1 MKKVMISESP
11 HLFVICDGNSEVG
24 YGHFFRCLHLL
35 KALKAS
41 LPALKL
47 TWMGAIDESLL
58 TQITVNALTEQF
70 ILVDSANDA
79 LRQILLS
86 NRSWVLSDSYLLS
99 ERDLDTLA
107 DQHHL
112 IAIDDFGKHSHAKAQ
127 AVLNFC
133 VSATQYRYKATEQ
146 LLGTGYFLTDPRLN
160 PVREYK
166 LSIQASSKV
175 PLQILIAMGG
185 FDRFDVGAKI
195 ALAISE
201 SKLNTNITLL
211 GASEQILPNSI
222 NHLTSSKD
230 MARLYRQSD
239 LVISG
244 GGLIKYESAYCAI
257 FNIAVS
263 QTPEQLAESEAFAAH
278 NLCLSY
284 GLAQDWHKESFIT
297 WFEALDLTAQCAQVK
312 TASAN
317 EFATNSTEKAAK
329 ALAILIDK
337 SAR

>member
-1 MKKVMISESP
+1 MSEPP

-24 YGHFFRCLHLL
+24 YGHFFRCLHLVH
-35 KALKAS
+35 ALKAS
-41 LPALKL
+41 LPTLQL
-47 TWMGAIDESLL
+47 TWMGAINESLL
-58 TQITVNALTEQF
+58 TQIHADLLTEKF
-70 ILVDSANDA
+70 IVVDNANDA
-79 LRQILLS
+79 MRQILPS

-99 ERDLDTLA
+99 ECDLDALA
-107 DQHHL
+107 NRHYL
-112 IAIDDFGKHSHAKAQ
+112 IAIDDFGKYSHAKAQ

-133 VSATQYRYKATEQ
+133 VSATQYRYQAINQ

-160 PVREYK
+160 PVREFK
-166 LSIQASSKV
+166 LSMQASFEA

-201 SKLNTNITLL
+201 SKLNSNITLL
-211 GASEQILPNSI
+211 GTSKQILPNSI
-222 NHLTSSKD
+222 NHLTRSKD
-230 MARLYRQSD
+230 MAQLYRQSD

-297 WFEALDLTAQCAQVK
+297 WFEALDLTALCAQLK

-317 EFATNSTEKAAK
+317 EFVSNSTEKAAN
-329 ALAILIDK
+329 ALAILIEK